1 MARNTDKSYDLGAS
15 ISRHLRVGGYLAALL
30 ILGGG
35 TWSAVTEISGAVVA
49 PATIVVETSTKTVQ
63 HRDGGIIN
71 QILVKN
77 GDFVKAGDLV
87 LRLDDT
93 LTRSN
98 LAVLTNQLDELYAQ
112 EARLTAEIQGR
123 KEISFK
129 KRAQSPLHRAHLM
142 MIEET
147 QRNMMEARQKNH
159 LSKREQLQTQIVQ
172 FEKQIGGL
180 IRQRDAKQTEVDL
193 VNAELGGLESLR
205 KKKLVTESRVMAF
218 QRERSSLEGE
228 LGGIIAQIARSEE
241 AISERRVMILQA
253 DEELRSNN
261 LEQLQQTRAQISELE
276 ERRIAAQDE
285 LRRTEIRAPQNG
297 KVFDLAVHTIGGVV
311 MGGEVVMKIV
321 PEEDQLIVEA
331 KVQPVDVDQI
341 GPDQE
346 ATIRL
351 PAFDKRTTPE
361 LKARLKTISPDLVE
375 DPRTGSTYY
384 LAELAIPENEL
395 ERLDGKSLIPGM
407 PVEAF
412 IKTEDR
418 SVLSYLVKPMM
429 DQIAHAMRET

>member
-1 MARNTDKSYDLGAS
+1 M
-15 ISRHLRVGGYLAALL
+15 
-30 ILGGG
+30 
-35 TWSAVTEISGAVVA
+35 
-49 PATIVVETSTKTVQ
+49 
-63 HRDGGIIN
+63 
-71 QILVKN
+71 
-77 GDFVKAGDLV
+77 
-87 LRLDDT
+87 
-93 LTRSN
+93 
-98 LAVLTNQLDELYAQ
+98 
-112 EARLTAEIQGR
+112 
-123 KEISFK
+123 
-129 KRAQSPLHRAHLM
+129 
-142 MIEET
+142 
-147 QRNMMEARQKNH
+147 
-159 LSKREQLQTQIVQ
+159 
-172 FEKQIGGL
+172 
-180 IRQRDAKQTEVDL
+180 
-193 VNAELGGLESLR
+193 
-205 KKKLVTESRVMAF
+205 TESRVMAF

-228 LGGIIAQIARSEE
+228 LGGIIAQIARSGE

-297 KVFDLAVHTIGGVV
+297 KVFDLAIHTIGGVI

-341 GPDQE
+341 NPDQE

-361 LKARLKTISPDLVE
+361 LKARLKTISPDLVQ

-384 LAELAIPENEL
+384 LAELAIPEEEL
-395 ERLDGKSLIPGM
+395 ERLEGKSLIPGM

-418 SVLSYLVKPMM
+418 SVLSYLIKPMM